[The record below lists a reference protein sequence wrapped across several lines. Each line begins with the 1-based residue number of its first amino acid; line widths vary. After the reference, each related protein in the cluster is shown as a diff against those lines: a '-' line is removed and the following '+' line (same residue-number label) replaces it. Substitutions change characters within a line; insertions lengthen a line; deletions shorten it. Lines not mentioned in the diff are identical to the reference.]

1 MQRGETSTGGTLAA
15 TAKILGQQVADHHL
29 ARFDKAKQAF
39 FARADASTGGQ
50 IAQAI
55 RKKYGL
61 DEKDEDEDEASPSRA
76 ETAIGSEADSSAEAT
91 PNHEQS
97 QSHGHA
103 SGPKHPADWMTGDDP
118 MTEKQWAFLERKLGD
133 DFDPNMTK
141 AEAAML
147 IDELV
152 NGG

>member
-61 DEKDEDEDEASPSRA
+61 DEKDEDEGEATPSRA
-76 ETAIGSEADSSAEAT
+76 ETAIESEADSSADAT
-91 PNHEQS
+91 ANHEQP
-97 QSHGHA
+97 HNHA

-152 NGG
+152 NGD